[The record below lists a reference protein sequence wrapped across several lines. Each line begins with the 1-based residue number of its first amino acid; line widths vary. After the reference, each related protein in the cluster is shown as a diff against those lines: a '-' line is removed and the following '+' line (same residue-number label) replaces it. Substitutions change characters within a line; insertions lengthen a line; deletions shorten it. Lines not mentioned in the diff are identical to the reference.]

1 MFLVGV
7 KCGFNPAAMMNIFC
21 YAQMVDQYPV
31 TYDSNKEDPII
42 VNLPHKQVKF
52 TWENGK
58 CL

>member
-52 TWENGK
+52 T
-58 CL
+58 